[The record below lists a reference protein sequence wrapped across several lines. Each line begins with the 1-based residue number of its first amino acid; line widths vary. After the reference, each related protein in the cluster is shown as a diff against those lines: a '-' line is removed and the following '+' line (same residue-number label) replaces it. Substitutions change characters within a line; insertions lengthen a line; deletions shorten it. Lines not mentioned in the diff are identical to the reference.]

1 MKLSDFT
8 NKLSSLEITALV
20 VFVLYII
27 FPFRTPSFLIGVVN
41 TPVGLVTIL
50 IITLFLFFYTNPI
63 LGVIGFFV
71 AYDLIRRSSVSTGNF
86 GIDNY
91 LPTEETKQAKMSSYN
106 QYPYTL
112 EQEMV
117 KKMAPIN
124 QTGSTLT
131 QSSYKPVLDNT
142 HEASQLY

>member
-1 MKLSDFT
+1 MDFF
-8 NKLSSLEITALV
+8 NKKYVSQNVLTLL
-20 VFVLYII
+20 FVIY
-27 FPFRTPSFLIGVVN
+27 LILGLN
-41 TPVGLVTIL
+41 TPKPIAQVIDTLVGKIVVIL
-50 IITLFLFFYTNPI
+50 LAICLFIYTNPI

-71 AYDLIRRSSVSTGNF
+71 AYDLIRRSSVATGNF

-117 KKMAPIN
+117 KKMVPTVTKDMTNASYIPMTDDVYDAAPAISN
-124 QTGSTLT
+124 
-131 QSSYKPVLDNT
+131 
-142 HEASQLY
+142 

>member
-1 MKLSDFT
+1 MMDFF
-8 NKLSSLEITALV
+8 NKKYVSQNVLTLL
-20 VFVLYII
+20 FVIY
-27 FPFRTPSFLIGVVN
+27 LILGLN
-41 TPVGLVTIL
+41 TPKPIAQIIDTLVGKIVVIL
-50 IITLFLFFYTNPI
+50 LAIYLFIYTNPI

-71 AYDLIRRSSVSTGNF
+71 AYDLIRRSSVATGNF

-117 KKMAPIN
+117 KKMVPVVTKDMTTASYIPMTDDVYDAAPAISN
-124 QTGSTLT
+124 
-131 QSSYKPVLDNT
+131 
-142 HEASQLY
+142 

>member
-1 MKLSDFT
+1 MDFFNKKFVSQNVLKL
-8 NKLSSLEITALV
+8 L
-20 VFVLYII
+20 FVIY
-27 FPFRTPSFLIGVVN
+27 LILGLN
-41 TPVGLVTIL
+41 TPKPIAQVIDTLVGKIVVIL
-50 IITLFLFFYTNPI
+50 LAIYLFIYTNPI

-71 AYDLIRRSSVSTGNF
+71 AYDLIRRSSVATGNF

-117 KKMAPIN
+117 KKMVPVVTKDMTTASYIPMTDDVYDAAPAISN
-124 QTGSTLT
+124 
-131 QSSYKPVLDNT
+131 
-142 HEASQLY
+142 

>member
-1 MKLSDFT
+1 MMDFF
-8 NKLSSLEITALV
+8 NKK
-20 VFVLYII
+20 FVSQNVLTLLFVIYLILGLNTPKPIAQII
-27 FPFRTPSFLIGVVN
+27 DTLIGKIVV
-41 TPVGLVTIL
+41 IL
-50 IITLFLFFYTNPI
+50 LAIYLFIYTNPI

-71 AYDLIRRSSVSTGNF
+71 AYDLIRRSSVATGNF

-117 KKMAPIN
+117 KKMVPVVTKDMTTASYIPMTDDVYDAAPAISN
-124 QTGSTLT
+124 
-131 QSSYKPVLDNT
+131 
-142 HEASQLY
+142 

>member
-1 MKLSDFT
+1 MDFF
-8 NKLSSLEITALV
+8 NKKYVSQNVLTLL
-20 VFVLYII
+20 FVIY
-27 FPFRTPSFLIGVVN
+27 LILGLN
-41 TPVGLVTIL
+41 TPKPIAQIIDTLVGKIVVIL
-50 IITLFLFFYTNPI
+50 LAIYLFIYTNPI

-71 AYDLIRRSSVSTGNF
+71 AYDLIRRSSVATGNF

-117 KKMAPIN
+117 KKMVPVVNKDMTTASYVPITDDVYDAAPAISN
-124 QTGSTLT
+124 
-131 QSSYKPVLDNT
+131 
-142 HEASQLY
+142 

>member
-1 MKLSDFT
+1 MMDFF
-8 NKLSSLEITALV
+8 NKKYVSQNVLTLL
-20 VFVLYII
+20 FVIY
-27 FPFRTPSFLIGVVN
+27 LILGLN
-41 TPVGLVTIL
+41 TPKPIAQIIDTLVGKIVVIL
-50 IITLFLFFYTNPI
+50 LAICLFIYTNPI

-71 AYDLIRRSSVSTGNF
+71 AYDLIRRSSVATGNF

-117 KKMAPIN
+117 KKMVPVVNKDMTTASYVPITDDVYDAAPAISN
-124 QTGSTLT
+124 
-131 QSSYKPVLDNT
+131 
-142 HEASQLY
+142 

>member
-1 MKLSDFT
+1 MMDFF
-8 NKLSSLEITALV
+8 NKKYVSQNVLTLL
-20 VFVLYII
+20 FVIY
-27 FPFRTPSFLIGVVN
+27 LILGLN
-41 TPVGLVTIL
+41 TPKPIAQVIDTLVGKIVVIL
-50 IITLFLFFYTNPI
+50 LAICLFIYTNPI

-71 AYDLIRRSSVSTGNF
+71 AYDLIRRSSVATGNF

-117 KKMAPIN
+117 KKMVPTVTKDMTNASYIPMTDDVYDAAPAISN
-124 QTGSTLT
+124 
-131 QSSYKPVLDNT
+131 
-142 HEASQLY
+142 

>member
-1 MKLSDFT
+1 MMDFFNKKFVSQNVLKL
-8 NKLSSLEITALV
+8 L
-20 VFVLYII
+20 FVIY
-27 FPFRTPSFLIGVVN
+27 LILGLN
-41 TPVGLVTIL
+41 TPKPIAQVIDTLVGKIVVIL
-50 IITLFLFFYTNPI
+50 LAIYLFIYTNPI

-71 AYDLIRRSSVSTGNF
+71 AYDLIRRSSVATGNF

-117 KKMAPIN
+117 KKMVPVVNKDMTTASYVPITDDVYDAAPAISN
-124 QTGSTLT
+124 
-131 QSSYKPVLDNT
+131 
-142 HEASQLY
+142 

>member
-1 MKLSDFT
+1 MMDFF
-8 NKLSSLEITALV
+8 NKK
-20 VFVLYII
+20 FVCQNVLTLLFVIYLILGLNTPKPIAQII
-27 FPFRTPSFLIGVVN
+27 DTLIGKIVV
-41 TPVGLVTIL
+41 IL
-50 IITLFLFFYTNPI
+50 LAIYLFIYTNPI

-71 AYDLIRRSSVSTGNF
+71 AYDLIRRSSVATGNY

-117 KKMAPIN
+117 KKMVPVVTKDMTTASYIPMTDDVYDAAPAISN
-124 QTGSTLT
+124 
-131 QSSYKPVLDNT
+131 
-142 HEASQLY
+142 

>member
-1 MKLSDFT
+1 MMDFF
-8 NKLSSLEITALV
+8 NKK
-20 VFVLYII
+20 FVSQNILTLLFVIYLILGLNTPKPIAQII
-27 FPFRTPSFLIGVVN
+27 DTLIGKIVV
-41 TPVGLVTIL
+41 IL
-50 IITLFLFFYTNPI
+50 LAIYLFIYTNPI

-71 AYDLIRRSSVSTGNF
+71 AYDLIRRSSVATGNF

-117 KKMAPIN
+117 KKMVPTVTKDMTNASYIPMTDDVYDAAPAISN
-124 QTGSTLT
+124 
-131 QSSYKPVLDNT
+131 
-142 HEASQLY
+142 

>member
-1 MKLSDFT
+1 MDFF
-8 NKLSSLEITALV
+8 NKKYVSQNVLTVL
-20 VFVLYII
+20 FVIY
-27 FPFRTPSFLIGVVN
+27 LILGLN
-41 TPVGLVTIL
+41 TPKPIAQVIDTLVGKIVVIL
-50 IITLFLFFYTNPI
+50 LAIYLFIYTNPI

-71 AYDLIRRSSVSTGNF
+71 AYDLIRRSSVATGNF

-117 KKMAPIN
+117 KKMVPTVTKDMTNASYIPMTDDVYDAAPAISN
-124 QTGSTLT
+124 
-131 QSSYKPVLDNT
+131 
-142 HEASQLY
+142 

>member
-1 MKLSDFT
+1 MDFF
-8 NKLSSLEITALV
+8 NKK
-20 VFVLYII
+20 FVSQNVLTLLFVIYLILGLNTPKPIAQII
-27 FPFRTPSFLIGVVN
+27 DTLIGKIVV
-41 TPVGLVTIL
+41 IL
-50 IITLFLFFYTNPI
+50 LAIYLFIYTNPI

-71 AYDLIRRSSVSTGNF
+71 AYDLIRRASVATGNF

-117 KKMAPIN
+117 KKMVPVVNKDMTTASYVPITDDVYDAAPAISN
-124 QTGSTLT
+124 
-131 QSSYKPVLDNT
+131 
-142 HEASQLY
+142 

>member
-1 MKLSDFT
+1 MMDFFNKKFVSQNVLKL
-8 NKLSSLEITALV
+8 L
-20 VFVLYII
+20 FVIY
-27 FPFRTPSFLIGVVN
+27 LILGLN
-41 TPVGLVTIL
+41 TPKPIAQVIDTLVGKIVVIL
-50 IITLFLFFYTNPI
+50 LAIYLFIYTNPI

-71 AYDLIRRSSVSTGNF
+71 AYDLIRRSSVATGNF

-117 KKMAPIN
+117 KKMVPVVTKDMTTASYIPMTDDVYDAAPAISN
-124 QTGSTLT
+124 
-131 QSSYKPVLDNT
+131 
-142 HEASQLY
+142 

>member
-1 MKLSDFT
+1 MDFF
-8 NKLSSLEITALV
+8 NKKYVSQNVLTLL
-20 VFVLYII
+20 FVIY
-27 FPFRTPSFLIGVVN
+27 LILGLN
-41 TPVGLVTIL
+41 TPKPIAQIIDTLVGKIVVIL
-50 IITLFLFFYTNPI
+50 LAIYLFIYTNPI

-71 AYDLIRRSSVSTGNF
+71 AYDLIRRSSVATGNF

-117 KKMAPIN
+117 KKMVPTVTKDMTNASYIPMTDDVYDAAPAISN
-124 QTGSTLT
+124 
-131 QSSYKPVLDNT
+131 
-142 HEASQLY
+142 

>member
-1 MKLSDFT
+1 MMDFF
-8 NKLSSLEITALV
+8 NKK
-20 VFVLYII
+20 FVSQNVLTLLFVIY
-27 FPFRTPSFLIGVVN
+27 LILGLN
-41 TPVGLVTIL
+41 TPKPIAQVIDTLVGKIVVIL
-50 IITLFLFFYTNPI
+50 LAIYLFIYTNPI

-71 AYDLIRRSSVSTGNF
+71 AYDLIRRSSVATGNF

-117 KKMAPIN
+117 KKMVPAVSKDMTTASYVPMTDDVYDAAPAISN
-124 QTGSTLT
+124 
-131 QSSYKPVLDNT
+131 
-142 HEASQLY
+142 

>member
-1 MKLSDFT
+1 MMDFF
-8 NKLSSLEITALV
+8 NKKYVSQNVLTLL
-20 VFVLYII
+20 FVIY
-27 FPFRTPSFLIGVVN
+27 LILGLN
-41 TPVGLVTIL
+41 TPKPIAQIIDTLVGKIVVIL
-50 IITLFLFFYTNPI
+50 LAIYLFIYTNPI

-71 AYDLIRRSSVSTGNF
+71 AYDLIRRSSVATGNF

-117 KKMAPIN
+117 KKMVPVVTKDMTTASYVPMTDDVYDAAPAISN
-124 QTGSTLT
+124 
-131 QSSYKPVLDNT
+131 
-142 HEASQLY
+142 

>member
-1 MKLSDFT
+1 MMDFF
-8 NKLSSLEITALV
+8 NKK
-20 VFVLYII
+20 FVSQNVLTLLFVIY
-27 FPFRTPSFLIGVVN
+27 LILGLN
-41 TPVGLVTIL
+41 TPKPIAQIIDTLVGKIVVIL
-50 IITLFLFFYTNPI
+50 LAIYLFIYTNPI

-117 KKMAPIN
+117 KKMVPVVTKDMTTASYVPMTDDVYDAAPAISN
-124 QTGSTLT
+124 
-131 QSSYKPVLDNT
+131 
-142 HEASQLY
+142 

>member
-1 MKLSDFT
+1 MMDFF
-8 NKLSSLEITALV
+8 NKKYVSQNVLTLL
-20 VFVLYII
+20 FVIYLILGLNTPKPIAQII
-27 FPFRTPSFLIGVVN
+27 DTLIGKIVV
-41 TPVGLVTIL
+41 IL
-50 IITLFLFFYTNPI
+50 LAIYLFIYTNPI

-71 AYDLIRRSSVSTGNF
+71 AYDLIRRSSVATGNF

-117 KKMAPIN
+117 KKMVPVVTKDMTTASYVPMTDDVYDAAPAISN
-124 QTGSTLT
+124 
-131 QSSYKPVLDNT
+131 
-142 HEASQLY
+142 

>member
-1 MKLSDFT
+1 MMDFF
-8 NKLSSLEITALV
+8 NKK
-20 VFVLYII
+20 FVSQNVLTLLFVIY
-27 FPFRTPSFLIGVVN
+27 LILGLN
-41 TPVGLVTIL
+41 TPKPIAQIIDTLVGKIVVIL
-50 IITLFLFFYTNPI
+50 LAIYLFIYTNPI

-71 AYDLIRRSSVSTGNF
+71 AYDLIRRSSVATGNF

-117 KKMAPIN
+117 KKMVPVVTKDMTTASYIPMTDDVYDAAPAISN
-124 QTGSTLT
+124 
-131 QSSYKPVLDNT
+131 
-142 HEASQLY
+142 

>member
-1 MKLSDFT
+1 MMDFF
-8 NKLSSLEITALV
+8 NKK
-20 VFVLYII
+20 FVSQNILTLLFVIYLILGLNTPKPIAQII
-27 FPFRTPSFLIGVVN
+27 DTLIGKIVV
-41 TPVGLVTIL
+41 IL
-50 IITLFLFFYTNPI
+50 LAIYLFIYTNPI

-71 AYDLIRRSSVSTGNF
+71 AYDLIRRSSVATGNF

-117 KKMAPIN
+117 KKMVPVVNKDMTTASYVPITDDVYDAAPAISN
-124 QTGSTLT
+124 
-131 QSSYKPVLDNT
+131 
-142 HEASQLY
+142 

>member
-1 MKLSDFT
+1 MMDFF
-8 NKLSSLEITALV
+8 NKKYVSQNVLTLL
-20 VFVLYII
+20 FVIY
-27 FPFRTPSFLIGVVN
+27 LILGLN
-41 TPVGLVTIL
+41 TPKPIAQIIDTLVGKIVVIL
-50 IITLFLFFYTNPI
+50 LAIYLFIYTNPI

-71 AYDLIRRSSVSTGNF
+71 AYDLIRRSSVATGNF

-117 KKMAPIN
+117 KKMVPAVSKDMSQASYEPMMNDTYDAAPAISN
-124 QTGSTLT
+124 
-131 QSSYKPVLDNT
+131 
-142 HEASQLY
+142 

>member
-1 MKLSDFT
+1 MMDFF
-8 NKLSSLEITALV
+8 NKK
-20 VFVLYII
+20 FVSQNVLTLLFVIYLILGLNTPKPIAQII
-27 FPFRTPSFLIGVVN
+27 DTLIGKIVI
-41 TPVGLVTIL
+41 IL
-50 IITLFLFFYTNPI
+50 IAIYLFIYTNPI

-71 AYDLIRRSSVSTGNF
+71 AYDLIRRSSVATGNF

-117 KKMAPIN
+117 KKMVPVVTKDMTTASYVPMTDDVYDAAPAISN
-124 QTGSTLT
+124 
-131 QSSYKPVLDNT
+131 
-142 HEASQLY
+142 

>member
-1 MKLSDFT
+1 MDFF
-8 NKLSSLEITALV
+8 NKK
-20 VFVLYII
+20 FVSQNVLTLLFVIY
-27 FPFRTPSFLIGVVN
+27 LILGLN
-41 TPVGLVTIL
+41 TPKPIAQIIDTLVGKIVIIL
-50 IITLFLFFYTNPI
+50 LAIYLFIYTNPI

-71 AYDLIRRSSVSTGNF
+71 AYDLIRRSSVATGNF

-117 KKMAPIN
+117 KKMVPVVTKDMTTASYVPMTDDVYDAAPAISN
-124 QTGSTLT
+124 
-131 QSSYKPVLDNT
+131 
-142 HEASQLY
+142 

>member
-1 MKLSDFT
+1 MMDFF
-8 NKLSSLEITALV
+8 NKKYVSQNVLTLL
-20 VFVLYII
+20 FVIY
-27 FPFRTPSFLIGVVN
+27 LILGLN
-41 TPVGLVTIL
+41 TPKPIAQIIDTLVGKIVVIL
-50 IITLFLFFYTNPI
+50 LAIYLFIYTNPI

-91 LPTEETKQAKMSSYN
+91 LPREETKQVKMSSYN

-117 KKMAPIN
+117 KKMVPAVSKDMTKASYVPMTDDVYDAAPAISN
-124 QTGSTLT
+124 
-131 QSSYKPVLDNT
+131 
-142 HEASQLY
+142 